1 MKLAEL
7 KEKFKNKYLIR
18 IVAGV
23 LVVTVIGSSA
33 AASTVYAAKN
43 TKTEKE
49 VTEEK
54 NTEDDEI
61 SLENLLSKDTDTQ
74 EEEIGKD
81 ETVYIIADSKGNAKE
96 TIVSEWLKNPE
107 GKDRLTDVSDLKDIE
122 NVKGDETFEQKGR
135 DLNWNAEGKDI
146 YYQGTT
152 AKKAPVTEQITYY
165 LDGKE
170 ISAKDLA
177 GKSGKVKIRFDY
189 TNHEKAGDV
198 YVPFLV
204 ISGMVLD
211 HTFSN
216 VQVTNGKVISNG
228 DSNIVVGAAVPGLKE
243 SLKVKDSDF
252 TEDVSI
258 PEYVE
263 ITADVE
269 KFELDMTMT
278 VVAGASELTSGTSLD
293 LSEMDEKMDDLT
305 DAMGQLKDGSKELK
319 DGLDTLNQKTG
330 EFSDGMNTLQSGI
343 TAYTDGAGKLANGIS
358 ALKGQSGLLISGI
371 SDLVSS
377 VGTLNDGVKTLDK
390 ALNTP
395 MGSQEKASAMAAAK
409 AAAESAVD
417 AQFADP
423 SNPQSYQN
431 IKAQA
436 ENAFY
441 ASVASDAAKQAA
453 AASARDAAAAGIQS
467 QKPAIAAAAKEQAAA
482 GIQSQKPAIAA
493 AAKEQAAA
501 AISGQLDTI
510 ASLARDQA
518 MAAADSAVSEDV
530 KNQLKAAFTA
540 AGYVQAAQ
548 SAGITV
554 EQAMGNASIQASVA
568 QAAEAQLQ
576 SLLGNIK
583 TAAGTA
589 ADQTARSV
597 ASQVAGNVA
606 EQVAG
611 SVADQVA
618 GSVAEQVAGSVA
630 EQAAVS
636 AAEQVAPQ
644 VVTGIAAQAKDS
656 VGTSVADSVKQGAK
670 TAASQAAGQAAVEGA
685 ESAKKQIAQSI
696 EKKDQKSG
704 YSLVG
709 GMKALHDGVGK
720 ISDKVPQLK
729 DGIDQL
735 YDGGQTLSSKNG
747 ELNDGAAKLTD
758 GKNQLMDGIVKLADG
773 SGELA
778 DGIVKFDEEGIEK
791 LVNSYNGDIKEFTDR
806 IQQVLDAGGSYD
818 SFAGKADDVK
828 GNVKFII
835 KTGEIKAD
843 TKEE

>member
-33 AASTVYAAKN
+33 AANTVYAAKN

-54 NTEDDEI
+54 NTVNDEI
-61 SLENLLSKDTDTQ
+61 SLENLLSKDTDAQ

-170 ISAKDLA
+170 ISAEDLA

-269 KFELDMTMT
+269 NFELDMTMT

-453 AASARDAAAAGIQS
+453 AASAKDTAAAGIQS
-467 QKPAIAAAAKEQAAA
+467 QKPAIAAAAKDQAT
-482 GIQSQKPAIAA
+482 
-493 AAKEQAAA
+493 A
-501 AISGQLDTI
+501 AISGQLDGI
-510 ASLARDQA
+510 ASSAKDQA
-518 MAAADSAVSEDV
+518 IAAAGSAVSDDV
-530 KNQLKAAFTA
+530 KNQLKSAFIA

-554 EQAMGNASIQASVA
+554 AQAMGNASIQASVA

-576 SLLGNIK
+576 SLLGNIG
-583 TAAGTA
+583 TAAGTV

-630 EQAAVS
+630 EQ
-636 AAEQVAPQ
+636 VAPQ
-644 VVTGIAAQAKDS
+644 VVTGIATQAKDS

-704 YSLVG
+704 YSLVS